1 MEETLAFESSNEL
14 LNRLVEA
21 TRWSAKNNHV
31 DVPTDCP
38 TRERHGWTGD
48 AQIFCDTAAYLFNY
62 APFARKYVFDM
73 IDGQRKNGKFRQIT
87 PKGGID
93 FYMDFMDGSA
103 GWSDAGVLI
112 PYRVYKRYGDKKILE
127 SSYSAMKKYADF
139 KIKTLGKRH
148 PTAVKRE
155 STVNIKSIFPIT
167 VSHTA
172 NGQSLPKC
180 ILRVLRILPV
190 RALKKRRRIS
200 YICWKP

>member
-48 AQIFCDTAAYLFNY
+48 AQIFCNTAAYLFNY

-73 IDGQRKNGKFRQIT
+73 VDGQRKNGKFRQIT

-93 FYMDFMDGSA
+93 FYMNFMDGSA
-103 GWSDAGVLI
+103 AILKSARKLPKSKSISFFWDPLQAQLPGGLI
-112 PYRVYKRYGDKKILE
+112 LQNACAYKRKSAISRYVGDCGAE
-127 SSYSAMKKYADF
+127 KY
-139 KIKTLGKRH
+139 
-148 PTAVKRE
+148 V
-155 STVNIKSIFPIT
+155 
-167 VSHTA
+167 
-172 NGQSLPKC
+172 
-180 ILRVLRILPV
+180 
-190 RALKKRRRIS
+190 
-200 YICWKP
+200 